1 MPDSSVDELLVSM
14 LQPKEGLE
22 YYSVR
27 LTADSEGRICRSA
40 CTQWVGFT
48 ESEPRL
54 EIRKGRL
61 VSPEIMIDSWKKLSV
76 PYWVV
81 SAEEEMIAY
90 LCWGGE
96 ALVEKNLGERYFAD
110 VIAPNV
116 CAHDGPLGFK
126 GVHRLPEQAFFR
138 SPRPKLRMTVLKR
151 DQYRCRLCGRR
162 PADYSDV
169 VIHVHHIRPWAT
181 GGLTEEPNLI
191 CLCHTCHSGL
201 SPHDEPELFN
211 LIGRE
216 TIPGD
221 GYAKEIVDGM
231 FRYRHLVKQ
240 DLELVKQDL
249 EREIAMS
256 NAEKSKNPKRDRR
269 KSRATSTH
277 RPRKQEV
284 RFVPIAD
291 VKGRRQPGALRGK
304 LRVGLEFFEPLAG
317 EE

>member
-1 MPDSSVDELLVSM
+1 MPDSSVDKLFVSM
-14 LQPKEGLE
+14 LQPKAGLE

-27 LTADSEGRICRSA
+27 LTADSEGRIWRSA

-48 ESEPRL
+48 ENEPRR
-54 EIRKGRL
+54 EIREGRL
-61 VSPEIMIDSWKKLSV
+61 VMPEIMIDSWEKVSV

-81 SAEEEMIAY
+81 STEEEMLAY
-90 LCWGGE
+90 LCWGGV
-96 ALVEKNLGERYFAD
+96 ALVEKSLGERYFAD

-126 GVHRLPEQAFFR
+126 GVNRLPEQAFFR

-181 GGLTEEPNLI
+181 GGLTEEQNLI
-191 CLCHTCHSGL
+191 CLCHTCHNGL
-201 SPHDEPELFN
+201 SPHDEPRLFS

-216 TIPGD
+216 TISRN
-221 GYAKEIVDGM
+221 GYAKEIIDGM
-231 FRYRHLVKQ
+231 FRYCRLVKQ
-240 DLELVKQDL
+240 GL

-256 NAEKSKNPKRDRR
+256 NAERSKNTRRRRR
-269 KSRATSTH
+269 KSPATSTH
-277 RPRKQEV
+277 RPRKQGV
-284 RFVPIAD
+284 RVVPAAEF
-291 VKGRRQPGALRGK
+291 KGRRQPGALRGK
-304 LRVGLEFFEPLAG
+304 LRVGLEFFEPLADQ
-317 EE
+317 E